1 MIHHHFLYMHVF
13 FFVKGQI
20 LLRSSVLVFFLLH
33 IGSKYSLDLVNG
45 NRTHFEHSRCI
56 SSHSEGYTSV
66 LVGTTSAGM
75 LYKIHGHALYTWSA
89 VSLCLAL
96 VTFKIGFSILS
107 PLATAP
113 TTAPLANKVTF
124 DPEGSFGRVLSV
136 SRLWDFIGKRIV
148 SALPMSQVS
157 HLDNP

>member
-1 MIHHHFLYMHVF
+1 MHAIS
-13 FFVKGQI
+13 FVKGQT
-20 LLRSSVLVFFLLH
+20 LLSSSVSVFFILH
-33 IGSKYSLDLVNG
+33 SGSKCLLGLVDG
-45 NRTHFEHSRCI
+45 NRTHFEFSRCI
-56 SSHSEGYTSV
+56 SCHCEGYTSV

-113 TTAPLANKVTF
+113 TTAPLASKVTF
-124 DPEGSFGRVLSV
+124 DPEGRFGWVLSI

-148 SALPMSQVS
+148 SALPMSPGFSSRQ
-157 HLDNP
+157 PMTAWCP

>member
-1 MIHHHFLYMHVF
+1 MHAIS
-13 FFVKGQI
+13 FVKGQT
-20 LLRSSVLVFFLLH
+20 LLSSSVLVFFLLH
-33 IGSKYSLDLVNG
+33 IGSKYLLDLVDG
-45 NRTHFEHSRCI
+45 NRTHFESSRCI

-113 TTAPLANKVTF
+113 TTALLANKVTF
-124 DPEGSFGRVLSV
+124 DPEGSFSRVLSV

-148 SALPMSQVS
+148 SVLPMSLGFSSRQPMMVWC
-157 HLDNP
+157 P